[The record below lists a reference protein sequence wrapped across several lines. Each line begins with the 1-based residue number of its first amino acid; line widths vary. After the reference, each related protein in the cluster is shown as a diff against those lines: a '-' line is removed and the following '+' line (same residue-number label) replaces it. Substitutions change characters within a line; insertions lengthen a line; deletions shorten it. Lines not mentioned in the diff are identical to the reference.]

1 MDPNTMSAIMG
12 GGSMASNIYGTV
24 WQAGQS
30 RDMMNAQMG
39 FQQMM
44 SGTAHQ
50 REVEDLRAA
59 GLNPI
64 LSATGGAGA
73 SSPQGAMGT
82 VENPGLSATQGITTA
97 LSLQAQ
103 QNQNKSVEKDIQ
115 TKDAQIKNIDA
126 DTANKWLNGPLL
138 KNQTVS
144 TGLDIHA
151 KQLANKLASK
161 TFQDMVNK
169 ARLEGRSSVENTYE
183 GIKNVTGS
191 TAKSMYDLGKTLNEF
206 RKMIYEGADQE
217 WNQLDPYNNK
227 IFHKK
232 P

>member
-59 GLNPI
+59 NLNPI

-82 VENPGLSATQGITTA
+82 VENPGLAATQGISSA
-97 LSLQAQ
+97 LGI
-103 QNQNKSVEKDIQ
+103 QNQLNQNRSLEKDIEA
-115 TKDAQIKNIDA
+115 KDAQIKNVDA
-126 DTANKWLNGPLL
+126 DTVNKFLNGPLL
-138 KNQTVS
+138 KNQAVS
-144 TGLDIHA
+144 TGLDIES
-151 KQLANKLASK
+151 KKTANKLAHE
-161 TFQDMVNK
+161 TFKDMVKK
-169 ARLEGRSSVENTYE
+169 ARIEGRTTVENTYE

-191 TAKSMYDLGKTLNEF
+191 TAKSFLDLGKTINEL